1 MYVRVYGGKANQD
14 INLRKCHTVTK
25 LKMISL
31 YDFMPKSFKH
41 KGHCDVMD
49 SAYMGDTMCQVGRE
63 VWGITMVGTCQS
75 DRTGACALEKADIK
89 AKEIVIGSNESL
101 MYQHNTKPLER
112 KKEINK
118 PREEIGNK
126 VMLIALDNKKTTA
139 LLIIQSIKEMKLK
152 ISMIYQL
159 SCIYMDGP
167 PS

>member
-49 SAYMGDTMCQVGRE
+49 SAYMDDTMCQVGRE

-75 DRTGACALEKADIK
+75 DRTGAGALGKADIK
-89 AKEIVIGSNESL
+89 AKEIVIGSSNESL
-101 MYQHNTKPLER
+101 MYQHNTKTLLYTVW
-112 KKEINK
+112 
-118 PREEIGNK
+118 G
-126 VMLIALDNKKTTA
+126 DNNFVRT
-139 LLIIQSIKEMKLK
+139 
-152 ISMIYQL
+152 L
-159 SCIYMDGP
+159 SSFHSPVI
-167 PS
+167 